1 MYILCHPGVLVLPAH
16 LFAASSRCVN
26 VYIDQIADAT
36 SNAVQKL
43 STSHLPI
50 LLIELTD
57 V

>member
-1 MYILCHPGVLVLPAH
+1 MYILCRPGVLVLPAH
-16 LFAASSRCVN
+16 LFAALSRCVN

-43 STSHLPI
+43 STSRLPI
-50 LLIELTD
+50 LLIELSD